1 MEQGINNFIKT
12 KKKKKRIKKMIMF
25 ILFFLLLLF
34 LFLAKAPIFN
44 IKVVQYKNN
53 KIIDEEELYKL
64 YNPVGQNMIFIST
77 KKAETDIK
85 KNPYV
90 ESVSFD
96 KHYPNELT
104 VKITEKNACYYVKEK
119 SDYYILADDL
129 SILEVKNNISGLKLI
144 EIANIKIDNKNVGQK
159 ITSKTSVIDDA
170 SKLAEL
176 LSRNTSKISFSKA
189 DVSNRNNLIL
199 YHNDVKVII
208 GSEDEL
214 EKKVNWAINVISD
227 TNIKKGY
234 INVESGVKVN
244 VYDEEHPAEESDD
257 DKKQKETYE
266 SIVNGQGSSEQYG
279 D

>member
-1 MEQGINNFIKT
+1 M
-12 KKKKKRIKKMIMF
+12 
-25 ILFFLLLLF
+25 
-34 LFLAKAPIFN
+34 
-44 IKVVQYKNN
+44 
-53 KIIDEEELYKL
+53 
-64 YNPVGQNMIFIST
+64 
-77 KKAETDIK
+77 
-85 KNPYV
+85 
-90 ESVSFD
+90 
-96 KHYPNELT
+96 
-104 VKITEKNACYYVKEK
+104 
-119 SDYYILADDL
+119 
-129 SILEVKNNISGLKLI
+129 KNNISGLKLI

-208 GSEDEL
+208 GSDEEI
-214 EKKVNWAINVISD
+214 EKKVNRAINVLSD
-227 TNIKKGY
+227 SKINIKKGY
-234 INVESGVKVN
+234 INVQSGQRVVIM
-244 VYDEEHPAEESDD
+244 DEEHPAEESDD